1 MALIMQSR
9 LQRPTIRLSWIMDTG
24 MEDALGD
31 YTRPDLP
38 TQPHN
43 SIQCGNPVK
52 ARRNNAIYGPET
64 VDSPEV
70 EGHEH
75 EIV

>member
-1 MALIMQSR
+1 M
-9 LQRPTIRLSWIMDTG
+9 
-24 MEDALGD
+24 GD
-31 YTRPDLP
+31 YTQPDLP

-52 ARRNNAIYGPET
+52 ARRNNPIYGPET